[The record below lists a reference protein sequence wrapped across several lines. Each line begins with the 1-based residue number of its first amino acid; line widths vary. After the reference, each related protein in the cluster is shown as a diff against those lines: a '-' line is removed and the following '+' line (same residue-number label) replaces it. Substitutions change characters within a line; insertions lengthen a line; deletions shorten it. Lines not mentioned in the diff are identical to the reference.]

1 MNITR
6 TISDYEVI
14 ASSIEVEDGKPVI
27 KELAKASF
35 FGTKP
40 SQTEARR
47 ALKEA
52 GFTVPRGCTL
62 VINERSAQAYACTLE
77 QFLSVA
83 SPVAAA

>member
-14 ASSIEVEDGKPVI
+14 ATKIAVKDGKPEV
-27 KELAKASF
+27 EEVAKARF

-40 SQTEARR
+40 SMTEARR
-47 ALKEA
+47 ALKAA
-52 GFTVPRGCTL
+52 GFDVPRGCTL
-62 VINERSAQAYACTLE
+62 AVNEVESAAYACTVE

-83 SPVAAA
+83 SPIAAA